1 MIERIIRNEER
12 LDKIKDNVDCLQ
24 KELEIFKSNKRDLY
38 LLNNYYGSKNWIKDK
53 ESFENGKV
61 ANIKAGVLSEDAVWN
76 MLEDINDLLNE
87 MKIILKDYNKL

>member
-24 KELEIFKSNKRDLY
+24 NELEIFKSNKKDLY

>member
-1 MIERIIRNEER
+1 M
-12 LDKIKDNVDCLQ
+12 
-24 KELEIFKSNKRDLY
+24 Y

>member
-24 KELEIFKSNKRDLY
+24 KELEIFKSNKKDLY